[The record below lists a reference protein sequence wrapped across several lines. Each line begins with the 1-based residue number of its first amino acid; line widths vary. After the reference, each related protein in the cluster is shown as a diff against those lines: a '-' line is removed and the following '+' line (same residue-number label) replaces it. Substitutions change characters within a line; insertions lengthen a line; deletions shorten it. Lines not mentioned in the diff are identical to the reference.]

1 MNDYLFTVTGMSC
14 GHCERAIVQSL
25 RQLDPHAVVQA
36 SHTTQPVRVEHTTH
50 TAEALAAAITEEGY
64 TVVQAT
70 PLQK

>member
-14 GHCERAIVQSL
+14 GHCERAIVQNL

-36 SHTTQPVRVEHTTH
+36 SHTAQLVRVEHTSQPP
-50 TAEALAAAITEEGY
+50 EALAAAMTEEGY
-64 TVVQAT
+64 TVVQVT